1 MKRSAYESLLR
12 YWELEEALLG
22 GQLEAVLEARGLK
35 VESTCGGLRVQRGGK
50 EFGLG
55 PMATTRNEV
64 VAVFLEP
71 TMRLE
76 WIQSF
81 LANLSELVDWQS
93 VCRGRKIHGALAYL
107 DSEDEAR
114 RYAERVGLFLIRVI
128 DGRASIENGP
138 GFKPRSF
145 DRGAAWPPR

>member
-1 MKRSAYESLLR
+1 MEVQ
-12 YWELEEALLG
+12 W
-22 GQLEAVLEARGLK
+22 
-35 VESTCGGLRVQRGGK
+35 TCGGLHVQRGGK

-55 PMATTRNEV
+55 PTATTRNEV

-76 WIQSF
+76 WIQGF
-81 LANLSELVDWQS
+81 LANLSDVVDWQS

-107 DSEDEAR
+107 DAEDEAR
-114 RYAERVGLFLIRVI
+114 RYAERVGLFLIRVV

-138 GFKPRSF
+138 GFEPRCF
-145 DRGAAWPPR
+145 GRGAVWPPR